1 MLKAAFYPADTAL
14 RKRCLLSRLWQE
26 QTTRFPVRPLSHPLD
41 QFEKRTHLFAETL
54 LSVALNLDVHVR
66 IVDGPEAVPVADVDV
81 ARGDLQRTQTFLL
94 CWKVCAVSNPPTL
107 LPFFER

>member
-1 MLKAAFYPADTAL
+1 M
-14 RKRCLLSRLWQE
+14 
-26 QTTRFPVRPLSHPLD
+26 D

-81 ARGDLQRTQTFLL
+81 ARGDLQLTQGFLL
-94 CWKVCAVSNPPTL
+94 CWKLCAVSNPPTL